1 MKLLFKQRIFSW
13 LDSYDIYNEQ
23 GERVNTVKGELAW
36 GHCLKIMDQYGQ
48 NVGTVKEK
56 VMSFLPKFELYLQ
69 DRYLGC
75 VQKEFTFLKPK
86 FSIDFNGWSV
96 QGNVWEW
103 DYEIQD
109 QTGRAV
115 ALINK
120 EVFSLSDTY
129 VMEIDRPEN
138 ALYVLMLV
146 LAIDAEKCSS
156 QS

>member
-1 MKLLFKQRIFSW
+1 MAELKEQKYMLEIAKVQGIGKAAENLFISQPALSKFLARTEEMYGIQLF
-13 LDSYDIYNEQ
+13 
-23 GERVNTVKGELAW
+23 ERVGKKMIPTYAGE
-36 GHCLKIMDQYGQ
+36 Q
-48 NVGTVKEK
+48 
-56 VMSFLPKFELYLQ
+56 
-69 DRYLGC
+69 YLGC
-75 VQKEFTFLKPK
+75 VQKEFTFFKPK
-86 FSIDFNGWSV
+86 FVVDFNGWSV

-115 ALINK
+115 ALVNK
-120 EVFSLSDTY
+120 EVFSLADTY